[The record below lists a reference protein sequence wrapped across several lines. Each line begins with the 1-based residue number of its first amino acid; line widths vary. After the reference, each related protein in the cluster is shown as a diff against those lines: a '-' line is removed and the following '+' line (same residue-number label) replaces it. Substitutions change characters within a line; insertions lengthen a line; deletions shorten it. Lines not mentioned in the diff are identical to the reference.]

1 MSGANPWHDDPN
13 LLPTLKH
20 LMWDTMTERAS
31 HVNWNEVPSEEVY
44 PGITRQVVQGERQT
58 LVRYV
63 YQPGSV
69 FPIHQHP
76 QEQITAVLSGEI
88 EFNVA
93 DEIATLSVGDVAI
106 IPGGTP
112 HGARVT
118 GTEVVETLNNMSPR
132 RDQSPGPSR

>member
-1 MSGANPWHDDPN
+1 MMPVNPWHDDPD
-13 LLPTLKH
+13 LLPKLKQ
-20 LMWDTMTERAS
+20 LMWDTMTERAKT
-31 HVNWNEVPSEEVY
+31 VNWSEVPVEDVY

-76 QEQITAVLSGEI
+76 QEQITAVLYGEI

-93 DEIATLSVGDVAI
+93 GEVARLGTGDVAI
-106 IPGGTP
+106 VPGNTP

-118 GTEVVETLNNMSPR
+118 GSDVVETLNNLSPR
-132 RDQSPGPSR
+132 RDQAPGPGQ